1 MNRLIVLIWWL
12 LAPLCLCYSQDI
24 TFNHLTAENGLSQ
37 VSVMSIYQDER
48 GFLWF
53 GTREGLNLYN
63 GNDIKIYKQKKGDP
77 NSLCS
82 NYIQKIVGD
91 KDGKLYLLCIDG
103 VAEYDLQK
111 DKFTTLLQGNT
122 SAIFYKNGR
131 LYTARDNTILIY
143 DKASGRFKP
152 YFQFPDKSIKV
163 SFLYRNGNALWI
175 GSTTQGL
182 FLLRN
187 GALTHIIPDGNIC
200 DIYKDSSGKLW
211 VGSWENGLFL
221 IEGAKITNYK
231 HNSQNTKS
239 ICSDFIRACCE
250 DNEGNIWIGTFKGLC
265 RYNKKTNDFSP
276 PIIADGKPGGL
287 AHSSIWSMIKDD
299 QGTIWIGSYYGGVNY
314 FNPEYKIY
322 TQYKPSD
329 VESQGL
335 SSPIVGKMIEDDKKN
350 LWICT
355 EGGGLDMY
363 NPVTKQFKWYR
374 HSNEKNCISHNFVK
388 ALYYDSKRDVM
399 WIGTHMGGLNR
410 LDIKTGNFTPY
421 LSVANDATTLPSN
434 IVRDIVPYKDQL
446 IIAAENGGIAMFD
459 PLTGKC
465 RRMFKDQK
473 EERLLNR
480 VVDLL
485 IDHRGTLWMAT
496 VGQGVFSYRFD
507 TNKLTSYR
515 YNAASDKSISNNN
528 ISSIYEDSHHNL
540 WFCTSGSGLDLYN
553 YKTGDFSNY
562 DASHNGM
569 SSDCVYN
576 VCESASGKLSVITNQ
591 GFSLFDYSK
600 KIFSNYNI
608 VNGFPLTTIN
618 ENALYQTRDGVVFLG
633 GVQGLISFKM
643 KDLNFTPK
651 PYKIIPYRLFVNGNE
666 VAVNDQTGILKNSLS
681 HSSEITLKSKYN
693 IFSVE
698 FAVSNYIPANKSDI
712 VYKLEGFS
720 DTWTKVRGQHVIT
733 YTNLNPGTYTLFI
746 KAKKQIGTETPACA
760 LKIKILPPFYRTT
773 FAYIL
778 YLLLI
783 GALINYL
790 LRVNN
795 SKIKL
800 RESLKYEQKH
810 IQDVE
815 KLNQAKLRFF
825 TNISHEFRTPLTL
838 IIGQLEMLL
847 HARSFTP
854 VIYNKILGA
863 YKNSLRMKELITE
876 LLDFRKQEEGHMKIK
891 VSEFNIVDFLNENY
905 LLFQEYANVRQIDFK
920 FYKETGTLKVWYD
933 TKQMEKVINNL
944 LSNALKH
951 TKEGDSVSISIRQI
965 NDEAVIEVADTG
977 TGIHAQDI
985 DKIFDSFYQ
994 ADEAEVLSY
1003 AGTGIGLSLTKGI
1016 IELHHGSIEVSSVP
1030 GKGTAFKIRLKLGK
1044 DHFKANEI
1052 NETGEEAIPIP
1063 PMISPEPE
1071 LNIEEVKFE
1080 DDMVRNIG
1088 AKILI
1093 VEDNDALREMLAG
1106 VFEPFYEV
1114 VTAADGEEGLEK
1126 VKAELPNIVLS
1137 DVLMPKMSGTE
1148 LCKRIKDDIETCHIP
1163 VVLLTA
1169 RTAIEHNLEGL
1180 RIGADDYITKP
1191 FNTSVLV
1198 TRCNNLVNSRI
1209 ILQEKFS
1216 KQPQVTPQML
1226 ATNALDKA
1234 LLDKAMSIIERSFDE
1249 PEFNMNI
1256 FAREMGM
1263 SRTNLFAKIKAITGQ
1278 TPNDFISNVRLKK
1291 AAVLLRNNPEL
1302 NITEISER
1310 LGFNTPKYFGKCF
1323 KDQYHISPL
1332 SYRRGLSVDE
1342 DDEESS
1348 TGKE

>member
-1 MNRLIVLIWWL
+1 MNKLIILIWLFTTNL
-12 LAPLCLCYSQDI
+12 LVCLSQNI

-63 GNDIKIYKQKKGDP
+63 GNDIKIYKQKKNDP

-91 KDGKLYLLCIDG
+91 KDGKLFLLCIDG
-103 VAEYDLQK
+103 VARYDLQK
-111 DKFTTLLQGNT
+111 DKFTTLLRGNT
-122 SAIFYKNGR
+122 SAIFYKDGR
-131 LYTARDNTILIY
+131 LYTARDNTILVY
-143 DKASGRFKP
+143 DKESGRFKS

-163 SFLYRNGNALWI
+163 SFLYEDGHSLWI

-182 FLLRN
+182 FLLKN
-187 GALTHIIPDGNIC
+187 GSLTHVIPNGNIC
-200 DIYKDSSGKLW
+200 DIYKDSLGKLW

-221 IEGAKITNYK
+221 IDGVKVTNFR
-231 HNSQNTKS
+231 NNPQDAKS
-239 ICSDFIRACCE
+239 ICSDFIRTCCE
-250 DNEGNIWIGTFKGLC
+250 DNEGDIWIGTFKGLC

-276 PIIADGKPGGL
+276 PIVADGKPGGL
-287 AHSSIWSMIKDD
+287 AHSSIWSIIKDH

-329 VESQGL
+329 VESKGL
-335 SSPIVGKMIEDDKKN
+335 SWPIVGKMIEDNKKQ

-355 EGGGLDMY
+355 EGGGLNMY
-363 NPVTKQFKWYR
+363 NLETRQFKWYQ
-374 HSNEKNCISHNFVK
+374 HSNNKNSISHNFVK
-388 ALYYDSKRDVM
+388 AVYFDSKRDVM
-399 WIGTHMGGLNR
+399 WIGTHLGGLNR
-410 LDIKTGNFTPY
+410 LDIKTGKFTLY
-421 LSVANDATTLPSN
+421 LSAANDVTSLPSN
-434 IVRDIVPYKDQL
+434 IIRDIVPFKEQL

-459 PLTGKC
+459 PETGRC
-465 RRMFKDQK
+465 RRMFTDQK
-473 EERLLNR
+473 EERHLSR

-485 IDHRGTLWMAT
+485 IDYRGTLWMAT

-507 TNKLTSYR
+507 TNKLINYR
-515 YNAASDKSISNNN
+515 NNPALRGSLSNNN
-528 ISSIYEDSHHNL
+528 VNSLYEDSHHNL
-540 WFCTSGSGLDLYN
+540 WFCTSGSGLDLYR
-553 YKTGDFSNY
+553 YKTDDFENY
-562 DASHNGM
+562 DALNNGL

-576 VCESASGKLSVITNQ
+576 VCESTPGKLSVITNQ
-591 GFSLFDYSK
+591 GFSLFDYSR
-600 KIFSNYNI
+600 KIFYNYN
-608 VNGFPLTTIN
+608 VANGFPLTTIN
-618 ENALYQTRDGVVFLG
+618 ENALYQTRDGVIFLG
-633 GVQGLISFKM
+633 GVQGMISFKM
-643 KDLNFTPK
+643 KDLNFSPK
-651 PYKIIPYRLFVNGNE
+651 PYKITPYRLFVNGNE
-666 VAVNDQTGILKNSLS
+666 VAVNDQTGILKNALS
-681 HSSEITLKSKYN
+681 SSSEITLKSKYN

-698 FAVSNYIPANKSDI
+698 FAISNYIPANKSEI

-720 DTWTKVRGQHVIT
+720 DTWTNIRGQHMIT
-733 YTNLNPGTYTLFI
+733 YSNLNPGTYTLII
-746 KAKKQIGTETPACA
+746 KAKNQIGRETPSCT

-773 FAYIL
+773 LAYIL

-838 IIGQLEMLL
+838 IIGQLEILL
-847 HARSFTP
+847 HAQSFTP
-854 VIYNKILGA
+854 AIYNKILGV
-863 YKNSLRMKELITE
+863 YNNSLRMKELITE

-891 VSEFNIVDFLNENY
+891 VSEHNIVDFLYENY
-905 LLFQEYANVRQIDFK
+905 LLFMEYANVRQIDFK
-920 FYKETGTLKVWYD
+920 FNKETGTLKVWYD
-933 TKQMEKVINNL
+933 TKQLEKVINNL
-944 LSNALKH
+944 LSNAFKH
-951 TKEGDSVSISIRQI
+951 TKEGDSISISIRQI
-965 NDEAVIEVADTG
+965 NDEAVVDVTDTG
-977 TGIHAQDI
+977 CGINAKDI

-1003 AGTGIGLSLTKGI
+1003 SGTGIGLALTKGI
-1016 IELHHGSIEVSSVP
+1016 VELHHGTIEVRSEP
-1030 GKGTAFKIRLKLGK
+1030 GQGTAFRIRLKLGK
-1044 DHFKANEI
+1044 SHLTSGEI
-1052 NETGEEAIPIP
+1052 NEVVGNEIQSLSIIKTESGE
-1063 PMISPEPE
+1063 
-1071 LNIEEVKFE
+1071 NIEEQELAPEFG
-1080 DDMVRNIG
+1080 RNRDI
-1088 AKILI
+1088 KMLI
-1093 VEDNDALREMLAG
+1093 VEDNDSLREMLVG
-1106 VFEPFYEV
+1106 IFEPFYDV
-1114 VTAADGEEGLEK
+1114 VTAVDGEDGLEK
-1126 VKAELPNIVLS
+1126 VKSEFPNIVLS

-1148 LCKRIKDDIETCHIP
+1148 LCKRIKDDIDSCHIP

-1234 LLDKAMSIIERSFDE
+1234 LLDKAMDIIERSLEE

-1278 TPNDFISNVRLKK
+1278 TPNDFISTVRLKK
-1291 AAVLLRNNPEL
+1291 AAILLRNNPEL

-1310 LGFNTPKYFGKCF
+1310 LGFSTSKYFGKCF

-1332 SYRRGLSVDE
+1332 SYRKGLSVDE
-1342 DDEESS
+1342 DDEES
-1348 TGKE
+1348 TKVK